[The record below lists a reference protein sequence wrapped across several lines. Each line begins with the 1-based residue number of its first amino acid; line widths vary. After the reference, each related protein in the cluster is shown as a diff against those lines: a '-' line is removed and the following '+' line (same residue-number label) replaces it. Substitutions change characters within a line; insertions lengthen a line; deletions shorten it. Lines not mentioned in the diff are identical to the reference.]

1 MSNYFEFNDEMAFH
15 PGYYIKELVDASGL
29 TQEDFAKRL
38 GTTPKNLSI
47 LIRGEQSLSIDIAG
61 KLSRMFGMS
70 ISFWLNIQ
78 QAYDEKRAQFLNEQ
92 ELMREREVFR
102 LIDYNYFRDN
112 FDFPNLPRKTVEQIK
127 LVREFLSVA
136 SLTVLQDRKLCANLL
151 NCPSEPTLANI
162 INANIMMQIAINS
175 VVNTEAAKFN
185 RRKFERT
192 VARIFHQ
199 TEFHKEFLPELK
211 QAFCDAGV
219 VIVVLPN
226 LRDSAVN
233 GATKKVDGKVLLMI
247 NDRRRSTAAFLDAI
261 FSEAKHIVDGDMGI
275 SFS

>member
-1 MSNYFEFNDEMAFH
+1 
-15 PGYYIKELVDASGL
+15 
-29 TQEDFAKRL
+29 
-38 GTTPKNLSI
+38 
-47 LIRGEQSLSIDIAG
+47 
-61 KLSRMFGMS
+61 
-70 ISFWLNIQ
+70 
-78 QAYDEKRAQFLNEQ
+78 
-92 ELMREREVFR
+92 MREREVFR
-102 LIDYNYFRDN
+102 MIDYSYFRDN
-112 FDFPNLPRKTVEQIK
+112 FDFPNLPRKTDEQIK

-136 SLTVLQDRKLCANLL
+136 SLTVLQDRNLCANLL

-175 VVNTEAAKFN
+175 VVCTEATKFN

-192 VARIFHQ
+192 VARIFQQ

-226 LRDSAVN
+226 LKDSAVN

-247 NDRRRSTAAFLDAI
+247 NDRRRSTTSLWGALFN
-261 FSEAKHIVDGDMGI
+261 EAKHIVDGNMGI